1 MGAAHSVSGLCSD
14 GYGSS
19 SECAASSDPADHK
32 LINLDVVDSAE
43 TISEFP
49 EELK

>member
-1 MGAAHSVSGLCSD
+1 MGAAHSVSGPYSDVYCSS
-14 GYGSS
+14 G
-19 SECAASSDPADHK
+19 EHTVSSDPADHE
-32 LINLDVVDSAE
+32 LINLDAVDSAE